1 MQWTLC
7 YVSYVGLVAD
17 ALLLADASFSDSF
30 PEPCPTP
37 EYSDSR
43 QGPGIVIRSAFYGLC
58 RTYLFLYRTSDVFQH
73 FLRIITSAGPQ
84 DRKDHTQYLAGYHNQ
99 RLHLFER
106 IIRPCRVIYMQF
118 LKFLCM
124 GHRSLRF
131 PMPYCNHGLSASLH
145 ARSPGF
151 PLPPGG

>member
-1 MQWTLC
+1 MFPTL
-7 YVSYVGLVAD
+7 V
-17 ALLLADASFSDSF
+17 LLLMHCFWQMHPFQIPFQNPARLQSILI
-30 PEPCPTP
+30 
-37 EYSDSR
+37 
-43 QGPGIVIRSAFYGLC
+43 PGRALKCLLILSAFYGLC
-58 RTYLFLYRTSDVFQH
+58 CTYLFLYRTSDVFQH

-124 GHRSLRF
+124 GYRSLRF